1 MRQARSSTSN
11 ENNQVAA
18 FPQPPKE
25 RPDAKHHLKV
35 SQSDSFCKL
44 GMGTKTETEA
54 RHDKVLN
61 CTL

>member
-35 SQSDSFCKL
+35 SQKSFRKL
-44 GMGTKTETEA
+44 GVGTKTETEA
-54 RHDKVLN
+54 RHQQIIMF
-61 CTL
+61 